1 MVTVKA
7 GQEVLVLDSLAP
19 NALQITMLLVE
30 IPLALL
36 VLVIV
41 TAIQVVVLAYVT
53 LVMEHLDPGKV

>member
-19 NALQITMLLVE
+19 NVLQITMLLVE

>member
-7 GQEVLVLDSLAP
+7 GQEVSALDSLAP
-19 NALQITMLLVE
+19 NVLQITMLLVE
-30 IPLALL
+30 ILLALL
-36 VLVIV
+36 VLAIV